1 MVTEPLTAGCDHVA
15 ISHTLVIFTLRPAV
29 SLCSYMIGL
38 EEARGAT
45 AKMLKAC
52 LHQHAVKCV
61 TCSLERSRR
70 SHPRSQLLVIVV
82 LGSQAASLRQ
92 RAPGL
97 AVN

>member
-1 MVTEPLTAGCDHVA
+1 MVTELLTAGCVHVA
-15 ISHTLVIFTLRPAV
+15 ISHTLVVFILRPAV

-38 EEARGAT
+38 EEPRGAT

-52 LHQHAVKCV
+52 LHCKCV

-70 SHPRSQLLVIVV
+70 SHPRSPLLVIVV
-82 LGSQAASLRQ
+82 LVWQASLRQ